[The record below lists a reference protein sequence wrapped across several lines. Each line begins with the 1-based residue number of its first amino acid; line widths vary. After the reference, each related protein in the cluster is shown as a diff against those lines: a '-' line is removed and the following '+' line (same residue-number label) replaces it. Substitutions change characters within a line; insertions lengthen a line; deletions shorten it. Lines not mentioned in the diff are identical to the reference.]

1 MSVDRVV
8 ADSLRD
14 ILDAARKARNFVGR
28 MDRTAFGQDD
38 RTSFAV
44 IRALEIVGEAAR
56 RIPEEFRRR
65 HPGVPWRAMTG
76 MRDKLIHD
84 YFGVSLDVVWTTVH
98 QDLPQVIELLEPIL
112 SGTTTPEDG

>member
-1 MSVDRVV
+1 MSVDRLV

-14 ILDAARKARNFVGR
+14 ILDAARKARDFVGR
-28 MDRTAFGQDD
+28 MNRAAFGQDD

-56 RIPEEFRRR
+56 RIPEEFRRQ
-65 HPGVPWRAMTG
+65 HPEVPWRAMTG

-98 QDLPQVIELLEPIL
+98 QDLPQVIELLEPIV
-112 SGTTTPEDG
+112 GDAIPPADG